1 MNISDKDVI
10 DRLFSR
16 DNDVLKAI
24 AEKFGKLIKSISLN
38 ILSDYQE
45 AEECENDTYLN
56 LWNSIP
62 PDCPDNLT
70 AYIAKIARN
79 ISIDRLRYKLR
90 SKRKG
95 SVDAL
100 LSELDECI
108 PATDDTAQSADDT
121 LKNSINAFLSTLKER
136 DRIIFMKRYFCCDSI
151 KTIAK
156 SQGISESN
164 VTTILNRTRNKLKI
178 HLNGDGIA
186 V

>member
-1 MNISDKDVI
+1 MNISEKEVI

-16 DNDVLKAI
+16 DNDVLNTLK
-24 AEKFGKLIKSISLN
+24 EKFGKLIKSISMN
-38 ILSDYQE
+38 ILSDYHE
-45 AEECENDTYLN
+45 AEECENDTYMKI
-56 LWNSIP
+56 WNNIP
-62 PDCPDNLT
+62 PDRPDNLIS
-70 AYIAKIARN
+70 YIAKIARN

-90 SKRKG
+90 GKRKG

-121 LKNSINAFLSTLKER
+121 LKKSINSFLSALKER
-136 DRIIFMKRYFCCDSI
+136 DRIIFMKRYFCCESI
-151 KTIAK
+151 KDIAK

-178 HLNGDGIA
+178 HLQNDGIA